1 MQQLMRE
8 QKIDNVLIAGD
19 FNCHST
25 TKGYAT
31 TEPKGRT
38 LEDFISS
45 NNLILHNQQDAPPTF
60 DRVHSRGWPD
70 LTVSTLQMAQL
81 VQDWMVVEGVSL
93 SDHNYIRFTIARAT
107 ETTIIR
113 RYNLPGR
120 KVRSFVT
127 AIKSRLAP
135 FSNRIEQATTREEL
149 HVLTSELM
157 STIRTTCD
165 DILPVRTI
173 RRVTTLNWWNSQLRA
188 QQQKCRALRRRLKTG
203 KLFKQ
208 ASFHLLPIPNTNEHL
223 TEATLTEVLNT
234 VFTKD
239 DPTDDTTTQATMR
252 NQTLAIDAMNDALFT
267 NQDILHVLR
276 QLPQKKAPGPDGIN
290 YRIVKIAIRSHVNLF
305 RASTSTSS
313 VPFSANFFPLAH
325 SPGASKLAQQ

>member
-1 MQQLMRE
+1 MWTPTVIIAERDIVAILLEVHNLTAIIVSVYSPPKADIENSILQMQQLMRE

-25 TKGYAT
+25 TWGYAT

-188 QQQKCRALRRRLKTG
+188 QQQMCRALRRRLKSERRLSIT
-203 KLFKQ
+203 
-208 ASFHLLPIPNTNEHL
+208 SN
-223 TEATLTEVLNT
+223 TLT
-234 VFTKD
+234 
-239 DPTDDTTTQATMR
+239 
-252 NQTLAIDAMNDALFT
+252 IY
-267 NQDILHVLR
+267 
-276 QLPQKKAPGPDGIN
+276 QKE
-290 YRIVKIAIRSHVNLF
+290 
-305 RASTSTSS
+305 RAQY
-313 VPFSANFFPLAH
+313 
-325 SPGASKLAQQ
+325 KKK